1 MIYFL
6 VGMSLL
12 FVAIGF
18 IVTERNAKY
27 TLSGYNLMSEED
39 RKRIDIKSY
48 LSFFRK
54 FHVFLGVTLL
64 ILGAALTYLIN
75 ENVGLI
81 FLVVYPILA
90 YTCLVVASSKYS
102 KGLSAK
108 WNKVG
113 ILIMIGTLLFAIG
126 FFGYVFKENKLI
138 FDAQSIEI
146 KRIYGETLSQNQ
158 IESIELVNQLP
169 NITWKTNGFA
179 LGSIKKGY
187 FKTEKGEIIK
197 LILNSENKPYIL
209 FVKSDGKKIYYSAKK
224 APNEMIFNQM
234 KQTLT
239 DIVYK

>member
-1 MIYFL
+1 
-6 VGMSLL
+6 MSLL
-12 FVAIGF
+12 FVATGF
-18 IVTERNAKY
+18 IVSERNAKY
-27 TLSGYNLMSEED
+27 TLSDYNLMSEEA

-64 ILGAALTYLIN
+64 ILGAVLTYLIN
-75 ENVGLI
+75 QNVGLV

-90 YTCLVVASSKYS
+90 YTYLVVASSKYS

-113 ILIMIGTLLFAIG
+113 IFIMIGTLVSAIG

-138 FDAQSIEI
+138 YDAQSIEI
-146 KRIYGETLSQNQ
+146 KRIYGETLSHNQ

-169 NITWKTNGFA
+169 NSTWKMNGFA

-187 FKTEKGEIIK
+187 FKTENGEIVK
-197 LILNSENKPYIL
+197 LILNSDNKPYIL
-209 FVKSDGKKIYYSAKK
+209 FIKSDGKKIYYSAKK
-224 APNEMIFNQM
+224 TPNEKIFNEI
-234 KQTLT
+234 KQTLP
-239 DIVYK
+239 DIEYK

>member
-6 VGMSLL
+6 LGMSLL

-27 TLSGYNLMSEED
+27 TLSGYNLMSEEA

-81 FLVVYPILA
+81 FLVIYPILA
-90 YTCLVVASSKYS
+90 YTYLLIASSKYS
-102 KGLSAK
+102 KGSSAL
-108 WNKVG
+108 WNKVV
-113 ILIMIGTLLFAIG
+113 IFIMIGTLLFVVG
-126 FFGYVFKENKLI
+126 LLGYGFKENKLV
-138 FDAQSIEI
+138 FDAQRIEI

-169 NITWKTNGFA
+169 NITYKTNGFA

-187 FKTEKGEIIK
+187 FKTENGEMVK
-197 LILNSENKPYIL
+197 LILNSDNKPYIL

>member
-6 VGMSLL
+6 IGMSLL
-12 FVAIGF
+12 FIAIGF

-27 TLSGYNLMSEED
+27 TLSGYNLMNEED
-39 RKRIDIKSY
+39 GKRIDIKSY

-64 ILGAALTYLIN
+64 IFGAALTYLLN

-90 YTCLVVASSKYS
+90 YTYLVLASSKYS

-113 ILIMIGTLLFAIG
+113 VFIMIGTLVFVAG
-126 FFGYVFKENKLI
+126 FFGYLFKENKLV
-138 FDAQSIEI
+138 FDAQRIEI
-146 KRIYGETLSQNQ
+146 KRIYGENLSQNQ
-158 IESIELVNQLP
+158 IESIELVNQFP
-169 NITWKTNGFA
+169 NITYKTNGFA

-187 FKTEKGEIIK
+187 FKTENGEMVK
-197 LILNSENKPYIL
+197 LILNSDNKPYIL
-209 FVKSDGKKIYYSAKK
+209 FIKSDGNKIYYSAKK
-224 APNEMIFNQM
+224 APNEKIFNQM